1 MQAKAVDG
9 RALVSGRRASSCV
22 RTPPHT
28 VGVPIPFNYWDLGQQ
43 KRGAVVRVTLS
54 GNAANVRLLDGSNYR
69 AFKAGR
75 NARGIGGLVKRSPV
89 DIQIPRSGHWY
100 VVVDYG
106 GRPGRGRAGVEVLP
120 PPLPEF
126 RGARGGPLGSIADA
140 IEEVH
145 GEGFQ
150 PAYDV
155 FISHA
160 TEDKDELVRPL
171 AEALRKRGL
180 GVWYDEFELKLGAS
194 LRQGIDRGIANSR
207 FGIVVLS
214 TAFFAKNWTN
224 YELNGL
230 VAREMH
236 DGKQLVLPLWHNISK
251 SEVIAASPSLADKV
265 ALRTAEH
272 TIEEIADE
280 VADAIGEHP

>member
-1 MQAKAVDG
+1 MRKG
-9 RALVSGRRASSCV
+9 GLCV
-22 RTPPHT
+22 RRLPHT
-28 VGVPIPFNYWDLGQQ
+28 VSTVPLPFNYWDLGQQ

-54 GNAANVRLLDGSNYR
+54 GNAANVRLLDSSNYR

-89 DIQIPRSGHWY
+89 DIEIPRSGHWY
-100 VVVDYG
+100 VVIDYG

-120 PPLPEF
+120 PPLREF
-126 RGARGGPLGSIADA
+126 HGARSGPLGSIADA
-140 IEEVH
+140 IDEVH
-145 GEGFQ
+145 GEDFQ

-160 TEDKDELVRPL
+160 TEDKGDLVRPL
-171 AEALRKRGL
+171 AEALRERGL
-180 GVWYDEFELKLGAS
+180 DVWYDEFELRLGAS

-207 FGIVVLS
+207 FGIVVFS
-214 TAFFAKNWTN
+214 KAFFAKNWTN

-251 SEVIAASPSLADKV
+251 SEVIAASPSLADKI
-265 ALRTAEH
+265 ALRTADY
-272 TIEEIADE
+272 TVEEIAE
-280 VADAIGEHP
+280 QVADAIGEAE